1 MQWEKIKPKCRCQCH
16 AGSDGEGQS
25 PNYLFHG
32 SAPFLVVLRLPEKGK
47 EIRDRHHVL
56 ELLIICGGRALTGLN

>member
-1 MQWEKIKPKCRCQCH
+1 MQWEKIEPKCRCQSH

-32 SAPFLVVLRLPEKGK
+32 GAPFLVVLGLPEKRK
-47 EIRDRHHVL
+47 EISDRHHVL
-56 ELLIICGGRALTGLN
+56 ELFEPSAAPSE